1 MLALPLVFVD
11 FSSEKVSVQE
21 NRMLAEY
28 PKLADIRNKP
38 ETFVQEFEAWFKDST
53 GFREELLS
61 LYKAVNKKRTNNI
74 IQYTDGQYTFLIG
87 EQGHHYFAYEGGWMI
102 SKFQGKK
109 VLSDRQLSSMAA
121 KLEEVKTYL
130 ENKGIPLVIMF
141 CTDKE
146 SIYPEFY
153 PKSIKRGPEPI
164 QLDQIT
170 SYFQENTS
178 VDVFNIRKAL
188 LEEKETYLL
197 YVVSQGDLTHY
208 NQIGAFFTY
217 RELMK
222 HINIYFPQITPYEP
236 DDIDISYDKIGIP
249 DVTLKSG
256 FTYQKL
262 DSSFF
267 PDLDPN
273 QFSTK
278 KIIVYENI
286 NSDLPV
292 ILFFSDSYSSE
303 DFIGKYFGQ
312 HFRRAIFIHYSNIR
326 RFKEYINL
334 FNPDIV
340 ILESAEREIRVF
352 ANFVIEI
359 PELP

>member
-11 FSSEKVSVQE
+11 FSSERVSVQE

-28 PKLADIRNKP
+28 PKLADIRYKP
-38 ETFVQEFEAWFKDST
+38 EAFIKEFEAWFKDST

-61 LYKAVNKKRTNNI
+61 LYKAVNKRKRSNI
-74 IQYTDGQYTFLIG
+74 VQYTEGQYTFLIG

-109 VLSDRQLSSMAA
+109 FLSDKQLSGMAA
-121 KLEEVKTYL
+121 KLEEIKAYL

-153 PKSIKRGPEPI
+153 PKSILRGPEPI
-164 QLDQIT
+164 QLDLIT
-170 SYFQENTS
+170 NYLQENTN

-188 LEEKETYLL
+188 LAEKETFLL
-197 YVVSQGDLTHY
+197 YVVSQGDLAHY
-208 NQIGAFFTY
+208 NQIGAFFAY

-222 HINIYFPQITPYEP
+222 HINIYFTQITPYEL
-236 DDIDISYDKIGIP
+236 DDIDINYDKIGIP

-256 FTYQKL
+256 FSYQKL
-262 DSSFF
+262 DSSLF

-278 KIIVYENI
+278 RIMVYENI
-286 NSDLPV
+286 NNDLPV
-292 ILFFSDSYSSE
+292 ILFFSDSYGWE
-303 DFIGKYFGQ
+303 EFIGKYFGQ
-312 HFRRAIFIHYSNIR
+312 HFRRAIFIHFINIR
-326 RFKEYINL
+326 SFKEYINL
-334 FNPDIV
+334 FEPDIV
-340 ILESAEREIRVF
+340 IFESAERELRAF
-352 ANFVIEI
+352 ANFVNEI